1 MRIPLGGALVLAVM
15 LLAAVSSPTASAIG
29 TPADDATACEWPMW
43 GHGPDRTFAYPCPT
57 DISTETVADLRQ
69 IWFFRARDT
78 VTATPAVV
86 GGAVYVGD
94 WSGNFY
100 ALRAKDGTPRWRFR
114 AEPHSRV
121 YAGQIVSSA
130 AVATVG
136 GVRTV
141 YFASGKTLYALRTRD
156 GRVRWRHEIGR
167 TGPGKR
173 DDPSE
178 IESSPVV
185 TDGMVIIGTDVRNSD
200 QGEEAQVIALDAR
213 TGRTRWATTTAP
225 TIGARATG
233 PGCADVWGSP
243 SVDLAARAVFVGTG
257 NCVTSPTGWGPL
269 SEAIVALD
277 LDSGAVRWTYQPHAP
292 NNDDFDF
299 AGAPNLFEIAGRPVV
314 GLGNKDA
321 AYYVVDRAT
330 GALVWSTQATTP
342 GIDEPGSNYSYGG
355 FIGPATSSNGRI
367 VGGTAVGGTP
377 ALHAFDAATGAIVW
391 QQPAAGPTYAAA
403 AAANGV
409 VFLGGTDFTLRALDL
424 TDGTVLWKHTMSGA
438 VAGGAAVV
446 GDDVFAVAGLRE
458 PGPGKRSRTSGVYR
472 FSLSGT
478 PVAST
483 STTRSSGTATTGPP
497 PPSPS
502 ECVDAPC
509 AVPFQL
515 KAPPTG
521 TQPSLTLSVRVEP
534 WRLQVETEGLG
545 DPAAWL
551 RPGSDSAKVGATRYG
566 VFMSERDDNP
576 SGGLVCVLDPDGDC
590 TTTKIPKARATY
602 NRITVLAI
610 TGSSKL
616 PAPAEG
622 LDRMV
627 TTQSF
632 VPPLLPRR

>member
-1 MRIPLGGALVLAVM
+1 MRTGRMVVALLVAIGCVG
-15 LLAAVSSPTASAIG
+15 VVPRPSPADASA
-29 TPADDATACEWPMW
+29 PVKARCAWPTW
-43 GHGPDRTFAYPCPT
+43 GQGPDRTFAYPCPT
-57 DISTETVADLRQ
+57 DLGPTTVADLRQ

-86 GGAVYVGD
+86 AGSAYVGD

-100 ALRAKDGTPRWRFR
+100 ALRVHDGTTRWRFH
-114 AEPHSRV
+114 AEPHGQV

-130 AVATVG
+130 AVATVA

-141 YFASGKTLYALRTRD
+141 YFGSGKSLYALRASD

-167 TGPGKR
+167 TGASKGN
-173 DDPSE
+173 DPSE

-185 TDGMVIIGTDVRNSD
+185 VDGMVIFGTDVHNSD
-200 QGEEAQVIALDAR
+200 RGEQSQVVALDAR
-213 TGRTRWATTTAP
+213 TGQPRWTTATAPTTGRWAT
-225 TIGARATG
+225 GS
-233 PGCADVWGSP
+233 GCADVWGSP
-243 SVDLAARAVFVGTG
+243 SVDVAGRAVFVGTG
-257 NCVTSPTGWGPL
+257 NCVTSPNGWGPL

-277 LDSGAVRWTYQPHAP
+277 LDSGAIKWTYQPHP
-292 NNDDFDF
+292 PGNDDFDF
-299 AGAPNLFEIAGRPVV
+299 AGAPNLFEIDGRPVV

-321 AYYVVDRAT
+321 VYYVVDRAT
-330 GALVWSTQATTP
+330 GALVWSTRATTP
-342 GIDEPGSNYSYGG
+342 GIDTPGGNYSYGG
-355 FIGPATSSNGRI
+355 FIGPATVSNGRI

-377 ALHAFDAATGAIVW
+377 ALHAFDATTGTIVW

-403 AAANGV
+403 AAVNGV

-424 TDGTVLWKHTMSGA
+424 SDGSVLWKHTMSGA
-438 VAGGAAVV
+438 VAGGAAIV

-458 PGPGKRSRTSGVYR
+458 PGNDRRSRTSGVYR
-472 FSLSGT
+472 FGLSGT

-483 STTRSSGTATTGPP
+483 STTGASRTGTTGPP
-497 PPSPS
+497 PPSPTD
-502 ECVDAPC
+502 CVEAPC

-515 KAPPTG
+515 KTPPAG
-521 TQPSLTLSVRVEP
+521 TQPTLTLSARIQP
-534 WRLQVETEGLG
+534 WRLTVETDGLG
-545 DPAAWL
+545 EPAAWL

-576 SGGLVCVLDPDGDC
+576 TGGLVCVLDADGDC
-590 TTTKIPKARATY
+590 TTTKILQRGTTY

-610 TGSSKL
+610 TDSNKL
-616 PAPAEG
+616 PEPAEG

-632 VPPLLPRR
+632 SPPLAPRR